1 MPGMDITR
9 RAAVK
14 LAGVAA
20 AATALELVVD
30 SRAQVAKA
38 ASDRLVYGLI
48 GAGMY
53 GQHLLARL
61 NNINS
66 GICAAICDIDETALR
81 RALQGRNSGPRG
93 YADYRELLARKDV
106 DAVLVATPLYL
117 HFQMVREAL
126 QAGKHVFCENS
137 LVFKLEEA
145 LALKELAAA
154 KPDLVLQTGLQ
165 RRYSQFYQIARQ
177 MVSKG
182 MLGEVTHIQTQWNSN
197 LGWTMRPDQPKEKNW
212 RLLREFSGGLVSE
225 RVSHQV
231 DVANWMFGDSPEF
244 VVGVGGLDW
253 KKDGRDVYDNVSLI
267 FRYPYGQK
275 LNATAISTNRHMALL
290 NGTRKESGELIMGTD
305 GSIEITLGDDGQP
318 ALGMWFVEPGTKIE
332 RAAGKNE
339 AAFPAGATIAQA
351 TRDQRGFPIL
361 LASDQLA
368 GDESFL
374 AREMKYARR
383 WLYAKGIALPQ
394 EDRSA
399 VDAQLEGFFESCQ
412 TGKPVKADLDAG
424 INASVAT
431 IMANRAMDES
441 RKVLYSEM
449 ERKKT

>member
-1 MPGMDITR
+1 
-9 RAAVK
+9 
-14 LAGVAA
+14 
-20 AATALELVVD
+20 
-30 SRAQVAKA
+30 
-38 ASDRLVYGLI
+38 
-48 GAGMY
+48 
-53 GQHLLARL
+53 
-61 NNINS
+61 
-66 GICAAICDIDETALR
+66 
-81 RALQGRNSGPRG
+81 
-93 YADYRELLARKDV
+93 
-106 DAVLVATPLYL
+106 
-117 HFQMVREAL
+117 
-126 QAGKHVFCENS
+126 